1 MQDFKSSDV
10 QAVIRNLLVLR
21 STTAV
26 VIANQ
31 LNLVTRQMKEAIH
44 AAIPR
49 QLGSAQVSQ
58 RKAVHQKDIE
68 LRLGHQE
75 RQLPKE
81 QKILSF

>member
-1 MQDFKSSDV
+1 
-10 QAVIRNLLVLR
+10 
-21 STTAV
+21 
-26 VIANQ
+26 
-31 LNLVTRQMKEAIH
+31 MKEAIH

-58 RKAVHQKDIE
+58 RKAVHHKDIE